1 MRKLGIFFVAI
12 LLLAAFVLAE
22 GPQAGN
28 NKIETGL
35 NAGVSSQIANETA
48 ELQTAAEIQNQG
60 NATQIRAEERVRAGN
75 YQLESGEQVEVQ
87 EGEKGLIMS
96 ARNVEANSQLNLSQ
110 NTTGNK
116 TRFTVHL
123 SNGLNAEV
131 KIMPDAA
138 SERAIEVLKAKC
150 EINNCTIELKE
161 VGSGNQSRAAY
172 EMKVEKKV
180 RVLGLFQAKI
190 QESAQIDAEN
200 GNVIKVRR
208 PWWAFLA
215 VG

>member
-35 NAGVSSQIANETA
+35 NAGVANQIANETA

>member
-1 MRKLGIFFVAI
+1 MRKLGIFFVAV

-22 GPQAGN
+22 GLQAGN
-28 NKIETGL
+28 NMPETGL
-35 NAGVSSQIANETA
+35 NAGVAGQIMNETA

-96 ARNVEANSQLNLSQ
+96 AKNVEANSQLNLSQ

>member
-1 MRKLGIFFVAI
+1 MRKLGIFFVAV

-22 GPQAGN
+22 GLQAGN
-28 NKIETGL
+28 NMPETGL
-35 NAGVSSQIANETA
+35 NAGVANQMTNETA

-75 YQLESGEQVEVQ
+75 YQVENGEQVEVQ
-87 EGEKGLIMS
+87 EGEKGLIMKTK
-96 ARNVEANSQLNLSQ
+96 NVEANLQLNLSQ

-131 KIMPDAA
+131 KVMPDTA
-138 SERAIEVLKAKC
+138 SEMAIEVLKAKC
-150 EINNCTIELKE
+150 EINNCSIELKE

-180 RVLGLFQAKI
+180 KVLGLFQAKI

>member
-35 NAGVSSQIANETA
+35 NAGVANQMTNETA